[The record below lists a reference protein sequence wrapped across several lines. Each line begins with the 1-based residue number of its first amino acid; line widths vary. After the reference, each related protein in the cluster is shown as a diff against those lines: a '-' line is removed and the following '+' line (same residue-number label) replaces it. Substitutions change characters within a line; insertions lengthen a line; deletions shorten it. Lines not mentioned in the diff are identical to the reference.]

1 MTRRIPHFWSGVR
14 WPRLI
19 GGIVVTLSLGLS
31 SFRPSIQAAPS
42 DPPTIL
48 LVVGAPG
55 ESGYATHHLN
65 QVTQWRAH
73 AEKAGATVLTVGT
86 EPPKD
91 PAAPPDDALQ
101 LQNHL
106 QQAATGDAPL
116 WVVWIGHG
124 TFDGKEAWFNLRGP
138 DVSAAQIAAWLKP
151 LQRPLVL
158 INTASASG
166 PFLPALSGTNR
177 IVITATRSGSE
188 QNATRFGSAFV
199 EALGTPAADL
209 DVDEQVSLLEAFL
222 FAVRSVAD
230 SYRSEG
236 RLVTEHALLDDTGDG
251 QGTPA
256 AWYRGLQPIQK
267 PKDGR
272 PIDGTKAHR
281 VTLVPSPFEASLTPE
296 FRARRAAIEERLA
309 ALRSRKAS
317 LSAADYDR
325 DLEVLLLELATLY
338 RDLKAASR

>member
-1 MTRRIPHFWSGVR
+1 MTRRPPHFWSGVR
-14 WPRLI
+14 WRGVI
-19 GGIVVTLSLGLS
+19 GGTGVTLMLGLS
-31 SFRPSIQAAPS
+31 PLCPSIQAAPS

-55 ESGYATHHLN
+55 ESGYATNHLN

-73 AEKAGATVLTVGT
+73 AAKAGAPVLTVGT

-91 PAAPPDDALQ
+91 PAAAPDDALQ

-106 QQAATGDAPL
+106 QQAAGGDAPL

-138 DVSAAQIAAWLKP
+138 DVSAAQVAAWLKP

-166 PFLPALSGTNR
+166 PFLPALSGTHR

-256 AWYRGLQPIQK
+256 NWYRGLQPVQK
-267 PKDGR
+267 PKNGR
-272 PIDGTKAHR
+272 AIDGSKAHQ
-281 VTLVPSPFEASLTPE
+281 VTLVPSPFEASLSPE
-296 FRARRAAIEERLA
+296 FRARRATIESRIAE
-309 ALRSRKAS
+309 LRNRKTS
-317 LSAADYDR
+317 LSPADYDR
-325 DLEVLLLELATLY
+325 DLEALLLELAILY
-338 RDLKAASR
+338 KSLKEGSR